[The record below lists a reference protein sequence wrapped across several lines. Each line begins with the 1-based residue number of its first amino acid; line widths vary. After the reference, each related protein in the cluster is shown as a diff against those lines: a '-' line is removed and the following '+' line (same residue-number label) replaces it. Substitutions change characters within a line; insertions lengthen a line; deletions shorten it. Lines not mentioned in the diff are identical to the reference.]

1 MTEYNKQYYQDNRA
15 KIIAEQTARN
25 KENEEAMKRYM
36 KKYYANNRDK
46 LLNYAKKRNRK

>member
-1 MTEYNKQYYQDNRA
+1 MSNYNKQYYQDNRD

-25 KENEEAMKRYM
+25 KINEEQMKQYM
-36 KKYYANNRDK
+36 KKYYAENRAK